1 MKFPAFVLAVNQ
13 ISSNGVTTK
22 LPLCARSWHFPSSDP
37 RNVQTREARMDSDSD
52 VGESVAHQESC
63 SNEIKRQISNSSD
76 TSDADGCQRKT
87 RRPKVRRRPTR
98 YVRLPSYKHRYEEDT
113 SDDDGL
119 FKFDS
124 IKTISPCSK
133 IVSAAEDG
141 FASSNESE
149 SGSAD
154 LPSPYVPYINEAT
167 NDWGSP
173 SSQETENELL
183 YTLSVD
189 SDCSGRT
196 EINAAFVN
204 EEAEDQ
210 TRAYLLSNSSGSSGE
225 ELDSCDDSNGNDSSS
240 DESDKD
246 SFLPDDGSDRANV
259 FSKSIYE
266 GSNLSV
272 GASCILIT
280 QFSRKYKLPR
290 KAQNDL
296 LTLLKLHCPEGVEI
310 ALPQTYK
317 ELLKKT
323 MPSLANIA
331 KVRVCSICTKN
342 IEGDA
347 TECEDGHPAG
357 RPTKEDSYFIE
368 LPLEPQLKMI
378 IEGNLLIIMLYEVDR
393 T

>member
-1 MKFPAFVLAVNQ
+1 M
-13 ISSNGVTTK
+13 
-22 LPLCARSWHFPSSDP
+22 
-37 RNVQTREARMDSDSD
+37 
-52 VGESVAHQESC
+52 
-63 SNEIKRQISNSSD
+63 
-76 TSDADGCQRKT
+76 
-87 RRPKVRRRPTR
+87 RRRSTR
-98 YVRLPSYKHRYEEDT
+98 QVRLPSYKHRYEEDT

-124 IKTISPCSK
+124 IKTISACSK

-149 SGSAD
+149 SSSAD
-154 LPSPYVPYINEAT
+154 LPRPNYVPYINEAT

-173 SSQETENELL
+173 SSHETENEQLC
-183 YTLSVD
+183 TFSVD
-189 SDCSGRT
+189 SDYSGRT
-196 EINAAFVN
+196 EINAAVVN

-210 TRAYLLSNSSGSSGE
+210 TRAHLLSNSSGSNGE
-225 ELDSCDDSNGNDSSS
+225 ELDSCDDSSGNDSSS

-296 LTLLKLHCPEGVEI
+296 LTLLKLHCPEG
-310 ALPQTYK
+310 
-317 ELLKKT
+317 
-323 MPSLANIA
+323 
-331 KVRVCSICTKN
+331 
-342 IEGDA
+342 G
-347 TECEDGHPAG
+347 
-357 RPTKEDSYFIE
+357 
-368 LPLEPQLKMI
+368 
-378 IEGNLLIIMLYEVDR
+378 
-393 T
+393 

>member
-1 MKFPAFVLAVNQ
+1 
-13 ISSNGVTTK
+13 
-22 LPLCARSWHFPSSDP
+22 
-37 RNVQTREARMDSDSD
+37 MDSDSD
-52 VGESVAHQESC
+52 VGELIEHQESC
-63 SNEIKRQISNSSD
+63 SNGIKRQISNSSD

-87 RRPKVRRRPTR
+87 RRPKLRRRPTR
-98 YVRLPSYKHRYEEDT
+98 QVRLPSCKHRYEEDT
-113 SDDDGL
+113 SDDGGL
-119 FKFDS
+119 FDS
-124 IKTISPCSK
+124 IKTVSDCSK
-133 IVSAAEDG
+133 IVSAAKDG

-149 SGSAD
+149 SGLAD
-154 LPSPYVPYINEAT
+154 LPRPYVPYINEAT
-167 NDWGSP
+167 NDWRSP
-173 SSQETENELL
+173 SSQDTENEQLS
-183 YTLSVD
+183 TFSVD
-189 SDCSGRT
+189 SDCSGHT
-196 EINAAFVN
+196 EINAAVVN
-204 EEAEDQ
+204 EETEDQ
-210 TRAYLLSNSSGSSGE
+210 TRAYLLSNSSGSNGE
-225 ELDSCDDSNGNDSSS
+225 ELDSCDDSSRNDSSS
-240 DESDKD
+240 DDSDKD
-246 SFLPDDGSDRANV
+246 SFISDDGSDRANV
-259 FSKSIYE
+259 FTKSIYE

-331 KVRVCSICTKN
+331 KVRVCSICR

-347 TECEDGHPAG
+347 TECEDGHPVG

>member
-1 MKFPAFVLAVNQ
+1 M
-13 ISSNGVTTK
+13 
-22 LPLCARSWHFPSSDP
+22 
-37 RNVQTREARMDSDSD
+37 
-52 VGESVAHQESC
+52 
-63 SNEIKRQISNSSD
+63 
-76 TSDADGCQRKT
+76 
-87 RRPKVRRRPTR
+87 
-98 YVRLPSYKHRYEEDT
+98 RLPSYKHRYEEDT

-124 IKTISPCSK
+124 IKTISACSK

-149 SGSAD
+149 SSSAD
-154 LPSPYVPYINEAT
+154 LPRPNYVPYINEAT

-173 SSQETENELL
+173 SSHEAENEQLC
-183 YTLSVD
+183 TFSVD
-189 SDCSGRT
+189 SDYSGRT
-196 EINAAFVN
+196 EINAAVVN

-210 TRAYLLSNSSGSSGE
+210 TRAYLLSNSSGSNGE
-225 ELDSCDDSNGNDSSS
+225 ELDSCDESSGNDSSS

-246 SFLPDDGSDRANV
+246 CFLPEDGSERANV
-259 FSKSIYE
+259 FSKSIYG

-331 KVRVCSICTKN
+331 KVRVCSICTKK

-357 RPTKEDSYFIE
+357 RPSKEDSYFIE

>member
-1 MKFPAFVLAVNQ
+1 
-13 ISSNGVTTK
+13 
-22 LPLCARSWHFPSSDP
+22 
-37 RNVQTREARMDSDSD
+37 MDSDSD
-52 VGESVAHQESC
+52 VGELIEHQESC
-63 SNEIKRQISNSSD
+63 SNGIKRQISNSSD

-87 RRPKVRRRPTR
+87 RRPKLRRRPTR
-98 YVRLPSYKHRYEEDT
+98 QVRLPSCKHRYEEDT

-119 FKFDS
+119 FDS
-124 IKTISPCSK
+124 IKTVSDCSK
-133 IVSAAEDG
+133 IVSAAKDG

-149 SGSAD
+149 SGLAD
-154 LPSPYVPYINEAT
+154 LPRPYVPYINEAT
-167 NDWGSP
+167 NDWRSP
-173 SSQETENELL
+173 SSQDTENEQLS
-183 YTLSVD
+183 TFSVD
-189 SDCSGRT
+189 SDCSGHT
-196 EINAAFVN
+196 EINAAVVN
-204 EEAEDQ
+204 EETEDQ
-210 TRAYLLSNSSGSSGE
+210 TRAYLLSNSSGSNGE
-225 ELDSCDDSNGNDSSS
+225 ELDSCDDSSRNDSSS
-240 DESDKD
+240 DDSDKD
-246 SFLPDDGSDRANV
+246 SFISDDGSDRANV
-259 FSKSIYE
+259 FTKSIYE

-331 KVRVCSICTKN
+331 KVRVCSICR

-347 TECEDGHPAG
+347 TEREDGHPVG

>member
-1 MKFPAFVLAVNQ
+1 M
-13 ISSNGVTTK
+13 
-22 LPLCARSWHFPSSDP
+22 
-37 RNVQTREARMDSDSD
+37 
-52 VGESVAHQESC
+52 
-63 SNEIKRQISNSSD
+63 
-76 TSDADGCQRKT
+76 
-87 RRPKVRRRPTR
+87 RRRPIR
-98 YVRLPSYKHRYEEDT
+98 QVRLPTYKRYEEDT

-124 IKTISPCSK
+124 IKTISACSK

-154 LPSPYVPYINEAT
+154 LPRPYVPYINEAT

-173 SSQETENELL
+173 LSHETENEQLC
-183 YTLSVD
+183 TFSVD
-189 SDCSGRT
+189 SDYSGHT
-196 EINAAFVN
+196 EINAAVVN

-210 TRAYLLSNSSGSSGE
+210 TRAYLLSDSRGSNGE
-225 ELDSCDDSNGNDSSS
+225 ELDSCDDLSGNDSSS

-246 SFLPDDGSDRANV
+246 SFLPDDGSDLANV

-266 GSNLSV
+266 GSNWSV
-272 GASCILIT
+272 GAICILIT

-331 KVRVCSICTKN
+331 KVRVCSICTKKRRK
-342 IEGDA
+342 
-347 TECEDGHPAG
+347 CH
-357 RPTKEDSYFIE
+357 R
-368 LPLEPQLKMI
+368 
-378 IEGNLLIIMLYEVDR
+378 V
-393 T
+393 

>member
-1 MKFPAFVLAVNQ
+1 M
-13 ISSNGVTTK
+13 TTK

-37 RNVQTREARMDSDSD
+37 RNVKTREAGMDLDSD
-52 VGESVAHQESC
+52 VGESIAHQESC
-63 SNEIKRQISNSSD
+63 NNGIKRQISNSSD

-87 RRPKVRRRPTR
+87 RRPKVRRRPIR
-98 YVRLPSYKHRYEEDT
+98 QVRLPSYKHHYEEDT

-124 IKTISPCSK
+124 IKTISACSK

-154 LPSPYVPYINEAT
+154 LPRPYVPYINEAS

-173 SSQETENELL
+173 SSHETENEQLC
-183 YTLSVD
+183 TFSVD
-189 SDCSGRT
+189 SDYSGHT
-196 EINAAFVN
+196 EISAAVVN

-210 TRAYLLSNSSGSSGE
+210 TRAYLLSNSTGSNGE
-225 ELDSCDDSNGNDSSS
+225 ELDLCDDSSGNDISS

-246 SFLPDDGSDRANV
+246 SYLPDDGSDRANV
-259 FSKSIYE
+259 FSKSIYK

-280 QFSRKYKLPR
+280 QFSRKYKLPL

-296 LTLLKLHCPEGVEI
+296 LT
-310 ALPQTYK
+310 
-317 ELLKKT
+317 
-323 MPSLANIA
+323 
-331 KVRVCSICTKN
+331 
-342 IEGDA
+342 
-347 TECEDGHPAG
+347 
-357 RPTKEDSYFIE
+357 
-368 LPLEPQLKMI
+368 
-378 IEGNLLIIMLYEVDR
+378 
-393 T
+393 